1 MFMKKYLLAVLALG
15 AMVMTA
21 CEPKNGGEDTPPTPE
36 VVADY
41 TLSTD
46 VIEVILEN
54 YGDYY
59 MVGLNDYSLSLG
71 AMELDEATGQGT
83 IKMLFME
90 YLTEPTNKTGLGT
103 FGPAGINWETG
114 EGLAPNVYLD
124 ATEIEGEII
133 GCGYIELDVVTES
146 YKAYEGIK
154 SGDLTVSKDGDNY
167 VIKGLLTTL
176 SGKTLK
182 VDYTG
187 AATFE
192 DYSNIGGAEPL
203 STKKSFNFGKH
214 FSTAAK
220 FFKK

>member
-1 MFMKKYLLAVLALG
+1 MKKYLLTILALG
-15 AMVMTA
+15 ATMMMA
-21 CEPKNGGEDTPPTPE
+21 CEPKNVDTPPTPDPE

-46 VIEVILEN
+46 VIEVFLEN

-59 MVGLNDYSLSLG
+59 EAGLNNYSLTVG
-71 AMELDEATGQGT
+71 AMDLDEATGQGT

-90 YLTEPTNKTGLGT
+90 YFTETTNTTGLGT

-124 ATEIEGEII
+124 AAIFDDEIVGS
-133 GCGYIELDVVTES
+133 GYAELDIATET
-146 YKAYEGIK
+146 YKAFEGIK

-167 VIKGLLTTL
+167 VIKGLFTTL
-176 SGKTLK
+176 SGKTVK

-187 AATFE
+187 AVEFE
-192 DYSNIGGAEPL
+192 DYSQVGNGAAPL
-203 STKKSFNFGKH
+203 SVKKNATYNKY
-214 FSTAAK
+214 FSSAVK
-220 FFKK
+220 FLKK

>member
-1 MFMKKYLLAVLALG
+1 MKKYLLAVLALG

-21 CEPKNGGEDTPPTPE
+21 CEPKNVDTPPTPDPE

-46 VIEVILEN
+46 VIEVSLEN

-59 MVGLNDYSLSLG
+59 EAGLNNYSLTVG
-71 AMELDEATGQGT
+71 AMDLDEATGQGT
-83 IKMLFME
+83 IKMLFIE
-90 YLTEPTNKTGLGT
+90 YFTETTNTTGLGT

-124 ATEIEGEII
+124 AAIFDDEIVGS
-133 GCGYIELDVVTES
+133 GYAELDIATET

-187 AATFE
+187 DVTFE
-192 DYSNIGGAEPL
+192 DYSNLGGGVSPL

-214 FSTAAK
+214 FSSAAK

>member
-21 CEPKNGGEDTPPTPE
+21 CEPKNVDTPPTPE
-36 VVADY
+36 AVADY

-46 VIEVILEN
+46 VIEAILEN

-59 MVGLNDYSLSLG
+59 MVGLNDYNLTLG

-90 YLTEPTNKTGLGT
+90 YLTEPTNKTGVGT

-124 ATEIEGEII
+124 AADFDGEII
-133 GCGYIELDVVTES
+133 GSGYVEMDIATET

-187 AATFE
+187 AITFE
-192 DYSNIGGAEPL
+192 DYSNLGGGIEPL